1 MASTLALRGVPAARR
16 AEGPPSCS
24 ARASRATAG
33 GARASGRPRRAHA
46 PWHSATSPPRA
57 STRARAFAVD
67 RGEALGDD
75 DDALAELF
83 VDATRGR
90 SRRALAGD
98 DENERVAHERDHDVE
113 KVEKHRETH
122 ILASLSSREEDE
134 DATCTRDAHHGKA
147 SPRPARAARVFKNA
161 SLGKYCTLGLG
172 GSARVVVEVYTIEQL
187 VSTLRLCASR
197 GVSSVVV
204 GKGSNVLF
212 ADAGFDGVAI
222 VNRVAFVEEA
232 ADDER
237 QTDSSET
244 STSSTSTRHA
254 TRLFRVG
261 SGTPFNALGASLS
274 RRSWSGLEFAAGVP
288 GTVGGAA
295 FMNAGADG
303 QDTASVMT
311 GVELVS
317 PCGRFRAVAEISS
330 DSETETDS
338 ETKTDATRSIRSI
351 RRFAIRKDAFGYRHS
366 PFMDD
371 ERHGQL
377 DVSLS
382 DDDDALVTSRA
393 NTKTNASSDADE
405 DENETC
411 ETETSPAGWIVL
423 AVTFRL
429 TRDARA
435 ASRARAFASRRRESQ
450 PLAERS
456 VGCLFRNP
464 GEGENS
470 AGAAIDRA
478 GLKNHAVGSARVS
491 SRHANFLVVDRENEN
506 AAGSGSGF
514 GGTRDMEALIAEVK
528 ARVLESTGLVLE
540 EEVRRVP
547 FRTAAP
553 TTARRRRPLRVPSD
567 SKRAFRRMNE
577 PNDDAKKKTNGGDS
591 RTGPR

>member
-16 AEGPPSCS
+16 AEGPASCG
-24 ARASRATAG
+24 ARAPGRATAG
-33 GARASGRPRRAHA
+33 GVRGSARPRLAHA
-46 PWHSATSPPRA
+46 PWHSPTPPPRA

-75 DDALAELF
+75 DDALAERF

-90 SRRALAGD
+90 TRRANAAGGD
-98 DENERVAHERDHDVE
+98 ANAFVAHDEDHDIDPRFTE
-113 KVEKHRETH
+113 D
-122 ILASLSSREEDE
+122 LLLSSRLQKI
-134 DATCTRDAHHGKA
+134 AARRGKNP
-147 SPRPARAARVFKNA
+147 SGKNARVFKNA
-161 SLGKYCTLGLG
+161 SLAKYCTLGLG
-172 GSARVVVEVYTIEQL
+172 GNARVVVEVYTIEQF
-187 VSTLRLCASR
+187 VSTLRLCASLDAPF
-197 GVSSVVV
+197 VVV

-222 VNRVAFVEEA
+222 VNRVAFVEEEPEN
-232 ADDER
+232 DDCCFTKKK
-237 QTDSSET
+237 TDDDDT
-244 STSSTSTRHA
+244 SRSASNKKE

-288 GTVGGAA
+288 GTAGGAA

-303 QDTASVMT
+303 QDTASVLSS
-311 GVELVS
+311 VELVS
-317 PCGRFRAVAEISS
+317 PCGRFRATAEISS
-330 DSETETDS
+330 DPSDPNAS
-338 ETKTDATRSIRSI
+338 TKTEDDSRRRDDDDADIRI
-351 RRFAIRKDAFGYRHS
+351 RRFAINREDAFGYRRS

-371 ERHGQL
+371 DDGHEEVSSRDGETRAEARHH
-377 DVSLS
+377 
-382 DDDDALVTSRA
+382 A
-393 NTKTNASSDADE
+393 SDADE
-405 DENETC
+405 H
-411 ETETSPAGWIVL
+411 ETETETVAGWIVL

-435 ASRARAFASRRRESQ
+435 ASRARAFASRRRASQ

-478 GLKNHAVGSARVS
+478 GLKNHAVGNARVS
-491 SRHANFLVVDRENEN
+491 SRHANFLVVDRDD
-506 AAGSGSGF
+506 AVGSRSRSASASRN
-514 GGTRDMEALIAEVK
+514 GTRDMEALIAEVK

-547 FRTAAP
+547 FRTIRSP
-553 TTARRRRPLRVPSD
+553 TIRSPGPGVTRSD
-567 SKRAFRRMNE
+567 SKRAFRRTTE
-577 PNDDAKKKTNGGDS
+577 RNDDANARGDDS